1 MSGSV
6 TKPTIGTV
14 LERMTAMEERLGARL
29 DRIESLAN
37 ITRGE
42 MLDLRAEFR
51 EMCVQIKEHFPV
63 LRCALAEFWAASHL
77 PV

>member
-1 MSGSV
+1 MSENV

-14 LERMTAMEERLGARL
+14 LEQMAAMEERLGARL
-29 DRIESLAN
+29 DRIESLAT

-51 EMCVQIKEHFPV
+51 EMRVQIKEHFPV
-63 LRCALAEFWAASHL
+63 LR
-77 PV
+77 